1 MYRERVFL
9 MPKRED
15 WPAAIENARR
25 LNDIAKVRGWQEA
38 TIWTQSFGPF
48 NEIVIETDYPDL
60 ATYERERAE
69 ASADEEARQL
79 RAEARQYLRPD
90 AMGHNELWERV

>member
-1 MYRERVFL
+1 MYRERVVL
-9 MPKRED
+9 MPTRES

-25 LNDIAKVRGWQEA
+25 LNEIAKVRGWQEA
-38 TIWTQSFGPF
+38 TIWTQTFGPF

-60 ATYERERAE
+60 ATYEREHAE
-69 ASADEEARQL
+69 ASADEETRDL
-79 RAEARQYLRPD
+79 RAEGRKYLRGD

>member
-1 MYRERVFL
+1 MYRERVIL
-9 MPKRED
+9 KPTREG
-15 WPAAIENARR
+15 WPEAIENARR
-25 LNDIAKVRGWQEA
+25 LSELAELRGRQEA

-60 ATYERERAE
+60 ATYEREHAE
-69 ASADEEARQL
+69 ASADEEAREL
-79 RAEARQYLRPD
+79 RAEGRQYLRAD